1 VNKLAKK
8 LKSHINDRD
17 TVYVCIGTDRST
29 GDALGPLVG
38 DRLKILGY
46 KAYGTTKD
54 LIHAGNLEQKMQEIK
69 SKHPSSTIV
78 AIDASL
84 GKSERVG
91 VISVNE
97 GPLRPGAGVGK
108 DLPPVGDC
116 HISGVVNVAGFM
128 GYLILQ
134 NTRLSMVLDMAKK
147 IVRIINLATAEPLVA
162 ATLEKTKGQ
171 MKRNRLLE
179 LLQEAEGEE
188 KSKILARLVVLDE
201 ELESEKSA

>member
-8 LKSHINDRD
+8 LKSHIKDRD

>member
-1 VNKLAKK
+1 MNELAKK
-8 LKSHINDRD
+8 LRNHIKGKD

-69 SKHPSSTIV
+69 SKHPHSTIV

-84 GKSERVG
+84 GRSERVG
-91 VISVNE
+91 VISVSE
-97 GPLRPGAGVGK
+97 GPLKPGAGVGK
-108 DLPPVGDC
+108 NLQPVGDC

-128 GYLILQ
+128 EYIVSA
-134 NTRLSMVLDMAKK
+134 NTPLSRVFNMAKK
-147 IVRIINLATAEPLVA
+147 IVRIINIATAEPLVA
-162 ATLEKTKGQ
+162 ATLEQTIKQ
-171 MKRNRLLE
+171 VKRNRLLE
-179 LLQEAEGEE
+179 RLQDAEGEE
-188 KSKILARLVVLDE
+188 KSRILAQLIVLDE
-201 ELESEKSA
+201 EVSESA